1 MRPLPLPMRGIVTSM
16 AKNAVSTA
24 APTKVSRDATLPV
37 RGRVAELKLDKKLP
51 KNIDAVVVALFT
63 GEGDSPQLAGGDQLN
78 DIFTNKQQSGILRQ
92 LEAVG
97 AKGKANE
104 VTRVPGFEDV
114 APVVAVGLGSAEELD
129 DEKLRRATGTVARS
143 LSGYENVATTIGELG
158 LSAAVT
164 GFGLGSYSFKG
175 LRRAGDDDAGDG
187 VDKPLTVHFLG
198 GDKDE
203 FVAAQ
208 ITVEAVVLARDL
220 VNTPSSHLY
229 PESYA
234 VIAANE
240 ASRYGL
246 KTEILDENQ
255 LATDGFGGI
264 LAVGNGSARKPRLL
278 RLTWRHRKASTHVAL
293 VGKGVTFDTGG
304 ISIKPG
310 ANMDNMISDMG
321 GSAAMIATIIAA
333 ARLNLKVNITATIPM
348 AENMPSGDAFRPG
361 DVITHYGGLT
371 SEILNTD
378 AEGRLILADA
388 MALASE
394 DNPDYL
400 IDAATLTGAQ
410 LVSLGLR
417 TSGVMGT
424 DEFRDNVATTGRSVG
439 EQAWAMPLPEELDEE
454 IKSPV
459 ADLRNVTNSR
469 FAGMAAAGRYLQEFV
484 GEGIEW
490 AHVDIAGPAYNT
502 AGAYGYTPKR
512 ATGQPVRTFIQV
524 LQDIAER

>member
-1 MRPLPLPMRGIVTSM
+1 M
-16 AKNAVSTA
+16 AKTAFSTT
-24 APTKVSRDATLPV
+24 APTKVSKDATLPV
-37 RGRVAELKLDKKLP
+37 RGRVAQLKLDKKLP
-51 KNIDAVVVALFT
+51 KNIDAVIVAVFA
-63 GEGDSPQLAGGDQLN
+63 GEEDSLELAGSELLDFLFN
-78 DIFTNKQQSGILRQ
+78 DSQQAAILTQ

-97 AKGKANE
+97 AKGKKNE
-104 VTRVPGFEDV
+104 ITRVPGVDEV
-114 APVVAVGLGSAEELD
+114 APIIAVGLGKAEELD
-129 DEKLRRATGTVARS
+129 DETLRRATGTAALS
-143 LSGYENVATTIGELG
+143 LDGIENVATTIGDLG
-158 LSAAVT
+158 LEAAVT

-175 LRRAGDDDAGDG
+175 LRKASDKKDD
-187 VDKPLTVHFLG
+187 VEKPLAIHFIG
-198 GDKDE
+198 GDKEE

-208 ITVEAVVLARDL
+208 IIVESVILARDL

-240 ASRYGL
+240 AAKYGL
-246 KTEILDENQ
+246 QTEILDEKELTEQ
-255 LATDGFGGI
+255 GFGGI
-264 LAVGNGSARKPRLL
+264 LAVGNGSSRKPRLL
-278 RLTWRHRKASTHVAL
+278 RLTWKARKASTSVAL
-293 VGKGVTFDTGG
+293 VGKGITFDTGG
-304 ISIKPG
+304 ISLKPG

-333 ARLNLKVNITATIPM
+333 ARLNLKINITATIPM

-361 DVITHYGGLT
+361 DVITHYGGIT

-378 AEGRLILADA
+378 AEGRLVLADA

-394 DNPDYL
+394 DEPDYL

-410 LVSLGLR
+410 LVALGAR

-424 DEFRDNVATTGRSVG
+424 DNFRDSVAATGRTVG

-454 IKSPV
+454 VKSPV

-469 FAGMAAAGRYLQEFV
+469 FAGMSAAGRYLQEFV
-484 GEGIEW
+484 GEGIQW

-502 AGAYGYTPKR
+502 SAPFGYTPKR
-512 ATGQPVRTFIQV
+512 ATGQPVRTFVQV
-524 LQDIAER
+524 LSELAEK